1 MAIVTLITDFGTRD
15 GYAGEVKGVL
25 LRRGGDVTLVDITH
39 EIGHGDVE
47 HAAWVLAR
55 VWERFPPGTVHLAV
69 VDPGVGGER
78 RAITVEHAGRWFVGP
93 DNGLISMVLP
103 PEAGEARIIDPDSL
117 GLEPESLTFQG
128 RDLFAPAAAWM
139 AGGGDPTRVGDRLEA
154 GELVRLELPLP
165 ERLAAAVRGRVIH
178 VDRFGNLITD
188 VPGGWVSPTALV
200 EVGGEVLSGLRT
212 HYAAVG
218 EGELLALIG
227 SGGTLEISVR
237 NGNAAVRLGAGRGDP
252 VNIRTHRD

>member
-25 LRRGGDVTLVDITH
+25 LRRAPGATVVDVTHD
-39 EIGHGDVE
+39 IGHGDVQ
-47 HAAWVLAR
+47 HAAWVLKR
-55 VWERFPPGTVHLAV
+55 VWERFSPGTVHLVV
-69 VDPGVGGER
+69 VDPGVGGDR
-78 RAITVEHAGRWFVGP
+78 RALAVEHEGRWFVGP
-93 DNGLISMVLP
+93 DNGLISFVLP
-103 PEAGEARIIDPDSL
+103 VGAGEARLIEPDSL

-128 RDLFAPAAAWM
+128 RDLFAPAAAWI
-139 AGGGDPTRVGDRLEA
+139 AGGGDPSRLGQTLDA
-154 GELVRLELPLP
+154 STLVRLDLPAP
-165 ERLAAAVRGRVIH
+165 ERLAAAIRGRVIH

-200 EVGGEVLSGLRT
+200 EVGGEVLSGLRS

-227 SGGTLEISVR
+227 SGGTLEISAR
-237 NGNAAVRLGAGRGDP
+237 NGSAAVRLGAGRGDR
-252 VNIRTHRD
+252 VRIRTHRD